1 MMPSISVM
9 SVLMPIVCPF
19 RSMMALHQFIFKLHE
34 LGSLD
39 EVRKEFSK
47 ATYYRHLKKCQNLGY
62 IKEGKLIKKV
72 FV

>member
-1 MMPSISVM
+1 
-9 SVLMPIVCPF
+9 
-19 RSMMALHQFIFKLHE
+19 MMALHQFIFKLHE